1 MIRTNDLLLVLVQ
14 ARGYIYI
21 SVIIG
26 QSDSRDTL
34 TRAERGRAEIHFFGA
49 WLCLKPRKKGDDVYS
64 KQLSNCFATTWIH
77 QHHNQIL

>member
-34 TRAERGRAEIHFFGA
+34 TRAE
-49 WLCLKPRKKGDDVYS
+49 
-64 KQLSNCFATTWIH
+64 
-77 QHHNQIL
+77 